1 MSWLVQPG
9 LVNEPF
15 SDPGVARQPGPGLAR
30 ARCTGGASVWHDQFA
45 RGENSAK
52 SGVAYDKLDATGAIV
67 YFGATKGR
75 VSMSDLQGTSKP
87 QRKEQVGT
95 ADLAFVAYVIII
107 TALAVML
114 TLTQIYLQNPR

>member
-1 MSWLVQPG
+1 
-9 LVNEPF
+9 
-15 SDPGVARQPGPGLAR
+15 
-30 ARCTGGASVWHDQFA
+30 
-45 RGENSAK
+45 
-52 SGVAYDKLDATGAIV
+52 
-67 YFGATKGR
+67 
-75 VSMSDLQGTSKP
+75 MSDLQGTSKP